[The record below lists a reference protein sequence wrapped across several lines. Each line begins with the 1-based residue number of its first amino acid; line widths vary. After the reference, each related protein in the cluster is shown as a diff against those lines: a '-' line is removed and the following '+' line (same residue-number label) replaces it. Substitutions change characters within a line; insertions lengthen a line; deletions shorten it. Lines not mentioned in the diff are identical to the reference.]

1 MFTSFA
7 SSLSALSAQAIA
19 VDVVGNNLANVNTP
33 GFKNSTVYFRDL
45 VTQAM
50 GSSGGELQVG
60 LGVGR
65 PITVRQFAQ
74 GSIQAS
80 GRALDAA
87 IQGDGFFIT
96 RNKAGNTLY
105 TRSGNFQVDLDGH
118 LLTATGER
126 VQGWTADP
134 LTGAVNTSGAV
145 SDIVLTGGSLKPPR
159 VTTQFSLDL
168 NLDSSAAA
176 GAGSTF
182 STPMEVFDSL
192 GTAHALTVSFTKT
205 GPNTWQYDVS
215 IPGGDVTGGTVGTP
229 FPIPGASGTLT
240 FGADGRLT
248 DPPPGTPIA
257 IDITGLAS
265 GASDM
270 NITWDLYTP
279 AGAGRLTQFGQASS
293 VSANSQ
299 NGTAAAQLVRVGVAD
314 GGRILA
320 QYSNGL
326 ELAVGQLAL
335 AAIVNPES
343 LVAAGNNMFQL
354 TARSATPV
362 VGVPGTGGRG
372 EIVGGATEY
381 STVDI
386 AREFTQLIVLQR
398 GYQANSRVI
407 TTADELSQETLN
419 LKR

>member
-80 GRALDAA
+80 GRSLDAA

-134 LTGAVNTSGAV
+134 LTGAVNTSATV

-168 NLDSSAAA
+168 NLDSSAEA
-176 GAGSTF
+176 GAASTF
-182 STPMEVFDSL
+182 STPMEVFDTL
-192 GTAHALTVSFTKT
+192 GTPHALTVSFTKT

-215 IPGGDVTGGTVGTP
+215 IPGGEVSGGTAGVP

-257 IDITGLAS
+257 IDITGLNS

-270 NITWDLYTP
+270 HITWDLYTP
-279 AGAGRLTQFGQASS
+279 AGAGRLTQFGQASA

-343 LVAAGNNMFQL
+343 LVAVGNNMFQL

>member
-1 MFTSFA
+1 MFTSFS

-33 GFKNSTVYFRDL
+33 GFKNSTIYFRDL
-45 VTQAM
+45 VTQAL

-87 IQGDGFFIT
+87 IQGDGFFIA
-96 RNKAGNTLY
+96 RNKAGNILY

-134 LTGAVNTSGAV
+134 LTGAVNTSATV
-145 SDIVLTGGSLKPPR
+145 SDIVLTGGSLRPPR

-168 NLDSSAAA
+168 NLDSSAEVGAA
-176 GAGSTF
+176 STF
-182 STPMEVFDSL
+182 STPMEVYDSL
-192 GTAHALTVSFTKT
+192 GTPHVLTVSFTKT
-205 GPNTWQYDVS
+205 GPNAWQYDVY
-215 IPGGDVTGGTVGTP
+215 IPGEDVSGGTAGEP
-229 FPIPGASGTLT
+229 FPVPGASGTLT
-240 FGADGRLT
+240 FTDGRLT
-248 DPPPGTPIA
+248 DPPAGTPIA
-257 IDITGLAS
+257 IDLTGLNS
-265 GASDM
+265 GAADM
-270 NITWDLYTP
+270 SLSWDLYTP
-279 AGAGRLTQFGQASS
+279 AGAARLTQFGQASA

-299 NGTAAAQLVRVGVAD
+299 DGTAAAQLVRVGVAD

-335 AAIVNPES
+335 AAVVNPES
-343 LVAAGNNMFQL
+343 LVAVGNNMFQL

-386 AREFTQLIVLQR
+386 AREFTQLIILQR